1 MPNLNPNSTNYR
13 HTYEPNTNDL
23 TMAMDYTEDGKPAI
37 RVLSNIQGDIT
48 IEGDVT
54 IPGEVT
60 VVNNDDDPLYTHTHL
75 HDENDVEYSAAN
87 PLTIDG
93 TVTVNQPVAV
103 TDNNGS
109 LTVDGSV
116 SVSNFPATQAVTG
129 TFWQATQPVSGTV
142 TVQDGGGS
150 ITVDGTVLATVSGT
164 VELGTT
170 TLAALENTTVTI
182 SGTPTVNI
190 GTMPEVEI
198 KNDVGNPIP
207 VVGTVN
213 IGSNGLVFGDSANNT
228 AFGRLRTANTRLL
241 GEFRNQYG
249 TMGPVEIVTKF
260 ETGGTQTVNLAE
272 ANTLINVTTTAGSR
286 AVRQSRKY
294 HPYIPGTTNLTFVTF
309 TMGTAKTNLQQMAGL
324 FDDLNGIFFRMNGS
338 TPEMVIRKGGVDT
351 EIAAQSSW
359 NVDRLDGTGASG
371 INIDFTKSQIFVVDY
386 QWLGVGRVRVGF
398 SINGRVYYTH
408 YFTHL
413 NELTGPYMFQPSLPV
428 RWEIK
433 NTGTTESVSSMM
445 CICYSVYVEGSDFET
460 GFDNSVSN
468 GTTAVTLGANAD
480 SVKGILAIRLK
491 NTING
496 QPNRAVARVKDWELV
511 SSLTAQYKVMILQGI
526 ADLAGTPVWTNATPT
541 GWCEYTTD
549 FRLANP
555 PSPANAVVLFDGYAV
570 GTVGNRPQR
579 SGFASDNRSSAIYQ
593 NYDSTDSMILAIV
606 AYRIPND
613 NSVMRAALNWVET
626 K

>member
-1 MPNLNPNSTNYR
+1 LAVHGLQHLNMPNLHPNSTNYV
-13 HTYEPNTNDL
+13 HSFEPNTNDL
-23 TMAMDYTEDGKPAI
+23 VHAMDYTEDGKPAI

-60 VVNNDDDPLYTHTHL
+60 VVNSDDDPLFTHTHIY
-75 HDENDVEYSAAN
+75 DENDVEYSAAN

-103 TDNNGS
+103 TDNGSS

-116 SVSNFPATQAVTG
+116 SVSNFPATYPIT
-129 TFWQATQPVSGTV
+129 
-142 TVQDGGGS
+142 DNGGS
-150 ITVDGTVLATVSGT
+150 ITVDGNVS
-164 VELGTT
+164 
-170 TLAALENTTVTI
+170 I
-182 SGTPTVNI
+182 SFN
-190 GTMPEVEI
+190 
-198 KNDVGNPIP
+198 
-207 VVGTVN
+207 
-213 IGSNGLVFGDSANNT
+213 DSANNT

-272 ANTLINVTTTAGSR
+272 AHTLINVTTTAGSR

-309 TMGTAKTNLQQMAGL
+309 TMGTAKANLQQMAGL

-338 TPEMVIRKGGVDT
+338 TPEMVIRKGGVDN

-398 SINGRVYYTH
+398 SLDGRVYYTH

-433 NTGTTESVSSMM
+433 NTGTTASVSSMM
-445 CICYSVYVEGSDFET
+445 CICFSVYVEGSDFET

-491 NTING
+491 NTVNG
-496 QPNRAVARVKDWELV
+496 QPNRAVARIKDWEIV

-526 ADLAGTPVWTNATPT
+526 ADLAGTPVWANATPT

>member
-1 MPNLNPNSTNYR
+1 
-13 HTYEPNTNDL
+13 
-23 TMAMDYTEDGKPAI
+23 MDYTADGEPAI

-60 VVNNDDDPLYTHTHL
+60 VVNSDDDPLFTHTHI

-109 LTVDGSV
+109 LTVDG
-116 SVSNFPATQAVTG
+116 
-129 TFWQATQPVSGTV
+129 
-142 TVQDGGGS
+142 
-150 ITVDGTVLATVSGT
+150 
-164 VELGTT
+164 
-170 TLAALENTTVTI
+170 
-182 SGTPTVNI
+182 TVNI

-272 ANTLINVTTTAGSR
+272 AHTLINVTTTSGSR
-286 AVRQSRKY
+286 ALRQSRKY

-309 TMGTAKTNLQQMAGL
+309 TMGTAKANLQQMAGL
-324 FDDLNGIFFRMNGS
+324 FDDLNGIFFRMNGT

-398 SINGRVYYTH
+398 SVNGRVYYTH

-413 NELTGPYMFQPSLPV
+413 NDLTGPYMFQPSLPV

-433 NTGTTESVSSMM
+433 NTGTTASVSSMM

-491 NTING
+491 NTVNG

-526 ADLAGTPVWTNATPT
+526 ADLAGTPVWTDATPT

-555 PSPANAVVLFDGYAV
+555 PSPTNSVVLFDGYAV
-570 GTVGNRPQR
+570 GSVGNRPQR
-579 SGFASDNRSSAIYQ
+579 TGFASDNRSSAIYQ

-613 NSVMRAALNWVET
+613 NAVIRASLNWVET

>member
-1 MPNLNPNSTNYR
+1 MPNLHPNSTNYV
-13 HTYEPNTNDL
+13 HSFEPNTNDL
-23 TMAMDYTEDGKPAI
+23 VHAMDYTEDGKPAI

-60 VVNNDDDPLYTHTHL
+60 VVNSDDDPLFTHTHIY
-75 HDENDVEYSAAN
+75 DENDVEYSAAN

-103 TDNNGS
+103 TDNGGS

-116 SVSNFPATQAVTG
+116 SVSNFPATYPIT
-129 TFWQATQPVSGTV
+129 
-142 TVQDGGGS
+142 DNGGS
-150 ITVDGTVLATVSGT
+150 ITVDGNVS
-164 VELGTT
+164 
-170 TLAALENTTVTI
+170 I
-182 SGTPTVNI
+182 SFN
-190 GTMPEVEI
+190 
-198 KNDVGNPIP
+198 
-207 VVGTVN
+207 
-213 IGSNGLVFGDSANNT
+213 DSANNT

-272 ANTLINVTTTAGSR
+272 AHTLINVTTTAGSR

-309 TMGTAKTNLQQMAGL
+309 TMGTAKANLQQMAGL

-338 TPEMVIRKGGVDT
+338 TPEMVIRKGGVDN

-398 SINGRVYYTH
+398 SVNGRVYYTH

-433 NTGTTESVSSMM
+433 NTGTTASVSSMM
-445 CICYSVYVEGSDFET
+445 CICFSVYVEGSDFET
-460 GFDNSVSN
+460 GFDNSVST
-468 GTTAVTLGANAD
+468 GSTAITLAAPPNNI
-480 SVKGILAIRLK
+480 KGILAIRLK
-491 NTING
+491 NTVNG
-496 QPNRAVARVKDWELV
+496 QPNRAVARIKDWELV

-526 ADLAGTPVWTNATPT
+526 ADLEGTPVWADATPT

-570 GTVGNRPQR
+570 GGVGNRPQR
-579 SGFASDNRSSAIYQ
+579 SGFTSDNRSSAIYQ

-613 NSVMRAALNWVET
+613 NSVMRAALNWIET

>member
-1 MPNLNPNSTNYR
+1 MGVTLPNSTDYQHPHEANLL
-13 HTYEPNTNDL
+13 DL
-23 TMAMDYTEDGKPAI
+23 HNAMDYTEDGKPAI

-54 IPGEVT
+54 IPGIVT
-60 VVNNDDDPLYTHTHL
+60 VTNTDDDPLFTHTHIY
-75 HDENDVEYSAAN
+75 DENDVEYSAAN

-103 TDNNGS
+103 TDNGGS

-116 SVSNFPATQAVTG
+116 SVSNFPATYPIT
-129 TFWQATQPVSGTV
+129 
-142 TVQDGGGS
+142 DNGGS
-150 ITVDGTVLATVSGT
+150 ITVDGNVS
-164 VELGTT
+164 
-170 TLAALENTTVTI
+170 I
-182 SGTPTVNI
+182 SF
-190 GTMPEVEI
+190 
-198 KNDVGNPIP
+198 ND
-207 VVGTVN
+207 T
-213 IGSNGLVFGDSANNT
+213 ANNT

-272 ANTLINVTTTAGSR
+272 AHTLINVTTTSGSR

-309 TMGTAKTNLQQMAGL
+309 TMGTAKANLQQMAGL
-324 FDDLNGIFFRMNGS
+324 FDDLNGIFFRMNG
-338 TPEMVIRKGGVDT
+338 TTAEMVIRKGGVDN

-359 NVDRLDGTGASG
+359 NVDKLDGTGASG

-398 SINGRVYYTH
+398 SVNGRVYYTH

-433 NTGTTESVSSMM
+433 NTGTTESASSLM
-445 CICYSVYVEGSDFET
+445 CICFSVYVEGSDFET

-491 NTING
+491 NTVNG
-496 QPNRAVARVKDWELV
+496 QPNRAVARIKDWELV

-526 ADLAGTPVWTNATPT
+526 ADLAGTPVWADATPT

-570 GTVGNRPQR
+570 GGVGNRPQR

>member
-1 MPNLNPNSTNYR
+1 
-13 HTYEPNTNDL
+13 
-23 TMAMDYTEDGKPAI
+23 MAMDYTEDGKPAI

-60 VVNNDDDPLYTHTHL
+60 VVNSDDDPLFTHTHI

-116 SVSNFPATQAVTG
+116 SVSNFPATYPIT
-129 TFWQATQPVSGTV
+129 
-142 TVQDGGGS
+142 DNGGS
-150 ITVDGTVLATVSGT
+150 ITVDGNVS
-164 VELGTT
+164 
-170 TLAALENTTVTI
+170 I
-182 SGTPTVNI
+182 SF
-190 GTMPEVEI
+190 
-198 KNDVGNPIP
+198 ND
-207 VVGTVN
+207 T
-213 IGSNGLVFGDSANNT
+213 ANNT

-249 TMGPVEIVTKF
+249 TMGPVEILTKF

-309 TMGTAKTNLQQMAGL
+309 TMGTAKANLQQMAGL
-324 FDDLNGIFFRMNGS
+324 FDDLNGIFFRMNGT
-338 TPEMVIRKGGVDT
+338 TPEMVIRKGGVDN

-398 SINGRVYYTH
+398 SVNGRVYYTH

-433 NTGTTESVSSMM
+433 NTGTTASVSSMM
-445 CICYSVYVEGSDFET
+445 CICFSVYVEGSDFET

-491 NTING
+491 NTVNG
-496 QPNRAVARVKDWELV
+496 QPNRAVARIKDWELV

-526 ADLAGTPVWTNATPT
+526 ADLAGTPVWANATPT

-570 GTVGNRPQR
+570 GSVGNRPQR
-579 SGFASDNRSSAIYQ
+579 TGFASDNRSSAIYQ

-613 NSVMRAALNWVET
+613 NAVMRASLNWVET